1 MPELPEVETIK
12 RELEP
17 HIIGKKITA
26 VTVYDARIVYPL
38 SASAFQDKIIGQGIE
53 NLRRR
58 GKYLLFQL
66 SNNNYLVVHLRM
78 SGALLLNPPEPLPYT
93 RLVFHFDDGSKLA
106 LTDRRRLG
114 MVVLTDNKK
123 PVEGRLGPEPLEPLF
138 TAKEFANRLHRRR
151 APIKAVLLDQK
162 VIAGIG
168 NMYADEAL
176 FQAGI
181 HPLRPAGDLSPEEI
195 QRLYNAIREIL
206 RSAIDNKGASV
217 DTYQRPSGELG
228 TAHFS
233 FKVAHRRGKACPCCS
248 TPIQRLTIRNR
259 GSYFCPN
266 CQRY

>member
-38 SASAFQDKIIGQGIE
+38 SASAFQGGITGQRIE

-66 SNNNYLVVHLRM
+66 SNSSHLVVHLRM
-78 SGALLLNPPEPLPYT
+78 SGALLLNPSGPLPHT
-93 RLVFHFDDGSKLA
+93 RLVLHFDDGSELV

-114 MVVLTDNKK
+114 IVLLIDSEK
-123 PVEGRLGPEPLEPLF
+123 PVEDRLGPEPLEPRF
-138 TAKEFANRLHRRR
+138 TVEEFANRLHRRR

-176 FQAGI
+176 FQARI
-181 HPLRPAGDLSPEEI
+181 HPLHPAGDLSPEEI

-206 RSAIDNKGASV
+206 CSAIDNKGASV
-217 DTYQRPSGELG
+217 DTYQRPGGELG

-233 FKVAHRRGKACPCCS
+233 FNVAHCRGEPCHICG
-248 TPIQRLTIRNR
+248 TPIQRLAIRNR

-266 CQRY
+266 CQKY

>member
-12 RELEP
+12 RELEA
-17 HIIGKKITA
+17 HLVGRKFTA
-26 VTVYDARIVYPL
+26 VTVHDAKVISPL
-38 SASAFQDKIIGQGIE
+38 TLDEFRHRLLGNKIE
-53 NLRRR
+53 SLKRR
-58 GKYLLFQL
+58 GKYLIFHL
-66 SNNNYLVVHLRM
+66 SSGDCLVIHLRM
-78 SGALLLNPPEPLPYT
+78 SGALLLNPPQPQPYA
-93 RLVFHFDDGSKLA
+93 RLVLQLDKNLELMFI
-106 LTDRRRLG
+106 DRRRLG
-114 MVVLTDNKK
+114 MVLLSDDMSL
-123 PVEGRLGPEPLEPLF
+123 VEKRLGPEPLEPCF
-138 TAKEFANRLHRRR
+138 TPKELAARLERHK

-176 FQAGI
+176 FQARI

-195 QRLYNAIREIL
+195 QRLYNAMREIL